1 MSGTLLD
8 PGDISVNK
16 IDKIEA
22 VNIFRSISER
32 GLVLQKNKAKKRGV
46 GSWDWKGVEF
56 KIGRLRR
63 VSLT

>member
-16 IDKIEA
+16 IDKIEV

-32 GLVLQKNKAKKRGV
+32 
-46 GSWDWKGVEF
+46 
-56 KIGRLRR
+56 
-63 VSLT
+63 